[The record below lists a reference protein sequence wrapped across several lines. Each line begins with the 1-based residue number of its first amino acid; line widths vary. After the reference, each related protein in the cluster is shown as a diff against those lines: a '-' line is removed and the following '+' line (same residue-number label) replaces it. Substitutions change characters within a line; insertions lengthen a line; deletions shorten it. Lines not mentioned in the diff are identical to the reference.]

1 MSVVLIALVLL
12 VVVAAAVLWVG
23 GGKTVFEAQGVGIVE
38 AVPGGLPE
46 SAAAPSEVL
55 TLFSYNLAYGLG
67 DTGWRSA
74 PQGAAVVH
82 DRLDRVIEAIAA
94 CGADAALL
102 QAVDFASRRT
112 GCIPQLHYMAAAL
125 GWGYVAAV
133 TTWECRYLPA
143 PWWRPGRY
151 AGRVRA
157 GQGIISRLPLEHNSW
172 QRLPQ
177 SRAFPM
183 LAALFTPHDAVQ
195 VVDMRCGV
203 RGVRLMQAHL
213 GMPRT
218 GRHQQRE
225 ARLAAIVRRMAMPG
239 CVMTG
244 IDEATADGI
253 CSNLGATLAL
263 RLETGG
269 VLLGSSWADAEVRV
283 LPPLAGASE
292 HAPVLVTLRL

>member
-12 VVVAAAVLWVG
+12 VAGVGIVLWAG

-38 AVPGGLPE
+38 AMPGSLPE
-46 SAAAPSEVL
+46 SSAAPSDVL
-55 TLFSYNLAYGLG
+55 TLLSYNLAYGLG
-67 DTGWRSA
+67 DSGYRSA
-74 PQGAAVVH
+74 RQEAAAVY

-94 CGADAALL
+94 CGADAVLL

-112 GCIPQLHYMAAAL
+112 DCIPQLHYMAAAL
-125 GWGYVAAV
+125 GWGYVAAT

-143 PWWRPGRY
+143 PWGKPGRR

-177 SRAFPM
+177 SRAFPL
-183 LAALFTPHDAVQ
+183 LAALFAPHDAVQ

-213 GMPRT
+213 GVCRT
-218 GRHQQRE
+218 GRHRQRE
-225 ARLAAIVRRMAMPG
+225 AQLAAIVRRVAMPSCLMAG
-239 CVMTG
+239 VGESAAGT
-244 IDEATADGI
+244 I
-253 CSNLGATLAL
+253 CSALGERL
-263 RLETGG
+263 RPGTGG
-269 VLLGSSWADAEVRV
+269 VLFGSGWGDAEVRIM
-283 LPPLAGASE
+283 PPLAGVSE
-292 HAPVLVTLRL
+292 HAPVLVKLRL

>member
-1 MSVVLIALVLL
+1 MSVVLMALVLL
-12 VVVAAAVLWVG
+12 VVAAGVILWAG

-38 AVPGGLPE
+38 AISGSLPGSSAVP
-46 SAAAPSEVL
+46 SDVL
-55 TLFSYNLAYGLG
+55 VLFSYNLAYGLG
-67 DTGWRSA
+67 GSERRSA
-74 PQGAAVVH
+74 PPGTTAVY

-94 CGADAALL
+94 CGADTALL

-112 GCIPQLHYMAAAL
+112 GCMAQLHYMAAAL

-143 PWWRPGRY
+143 PWRQ

-177 SRAFPM
+177 ARAFPL
-183 LAALFTPHDAVQ
+183 LAALFAPHDAVQ

-225 ARLAAIVRRMAMPG
+225 ERLAAIVRRVAMPG
-239 CVMTG
+239 CVMMG

-253 CSNLGATLAL
+253 CSNLGATPAL
-263 RLETGG
+263 HTETGG
-269 VLLGSSWADAEVRV
+269 VLLGSSWVNAEVRV
-283 LPPLAGASE
+283 LSPLADVST
-292 HAPVLVTLRL
+292 HAPVVVKLRL

>member
-1 MSVVLIALVLL
+1 
-12 VVVAAAVLWVG
+12 VLWAG

-38 AVPGGLPE
+38 AISGSLPE
-46 SAAAPSEVL
+46 SSAAPPDLL

-67 DTGWRSA
+67 GAGWRSA
-74 PQGAAVVH
+74 PQEAAAVY

-94 CGADAALL
+94 CGADAVLL

-112 GCIPQLHYMAAAL
+112 DDTAQLHYMAAAL
-125 GWGYVAAV
+125 GWGYVATV
-133 TTWECRYLPA
+133 TTWECRYLPV
-143 PWWRPGRY
+143 PWRQ

-157 GQGIISRLPLEHNSW
+157 GQGVISRLPLEHNSW

-177 SRAFPM
+177 SRAFPL

-213 GMPRT
+213 APRPA
-218 GRHQQRE
+218 GRRQRRE
-225 ARLAAIVRRMAMPG
+225 EQLAAIVRRAAMPS

-244 IDEATADGI
+244 VNAATADGI
-253 CSNLGATLAL
+253 CAHLGATPAL
-263 RLETGG
+263 RPEAGG
-269 VLLGSSWADAEVRV
+269 VLLGSGWPDAKVLV
-283 LPPLAGASE
+283 LPPLAGVSE
-292 HAPVLVTLRL
+292 HPPVLVKLPL

>member
-12 VVVAAAVLWVG
+12 AVAAGVLLWAG

-38 AVPGGLPE
+38 AIPGSLPGS
-46 SAAAPSEVL
+46 SAVSSDVL
-55 TLFSYNLAYGLG
+55 ILFSYNLVYGLG
-67 DTGWRSA
+67 GSERRTA
-74 PQGAAVVH
+74 PPGTAAVY

-112 GCIPQLHYMAAAL
+112 DCIGQLHYMAAAL
-125 GWGYVAAV
+125 GWRYVAAV

-143 PWWRPGRY
+143 PWRQ

-172 QRLPQ
+172 RRLPQ
-177 SRAFPM
+177 PRAFPL
-183 LAALFTPHDAVQ
+183 LAALFAPHDAVQ

-213 GMPRT
+213 GMTRT

-225 ARLAAIVRRMAMPG
+225 EQLAAIACRVAMPG

-244 IDEATADGI
+244 TDEATAAGI
-253 CSNLGATLAL
+253 CSNLGATPAL
-263 RLETGG
+263 HTETGG
-269 VLLGSSWADAEVRV
+269 VLLGSSWGDVEVRV
-283 LPPLAGASE
+283 LSPLADVSG
-292 HAPVLVTLRL
+292 HAPVVVKLQL